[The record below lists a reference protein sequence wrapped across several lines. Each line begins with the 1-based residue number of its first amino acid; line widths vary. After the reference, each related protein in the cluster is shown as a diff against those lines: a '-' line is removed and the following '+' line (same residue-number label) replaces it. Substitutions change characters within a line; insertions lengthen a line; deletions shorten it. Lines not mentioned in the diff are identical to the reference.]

1 MLQVKTKISEGGRVA
16 IPAEYFNQL
25 GLEVGDD
32 VIVRLVD
39 GEIRIFT
46 LAQAIQQA
54 QAWVRSFTPTDRSLV
69 DELIQERRQE
79 SQHE

>member
-1 MLQVKTKISEGGRVA
+1 MLQVKTKISKGGRVA

-54 QAWVRSFTPTDRSLV
+54 QTWVRSNHRVRQCRTPTQSIIPEMR
-69 DELIQERRQE
+69 
-79 SQHE
+79 

>member
-39 GEIRIFT
+39 GEIRI
-46 LAQAIQQA
+46 
-54 QAWVRSFTPTDRSLV
+54 
-69 DELIQERRQE
+69 
-79 SQHE
+79 